1 MKFIHYTFL
10 YSKYTKG
17 VSFEDKFLLSHV
29 TERYRIMLGDIKY
42 SVTKFVEA
50 NLTFDINMNS
60 GYIIGLGGEYLGWFK
75 TCTLNIWSI
84 CFNSPSIRIVLFT
97 LNVKHS
103 QPGPSREEKILKD
116 LFRQLLLEKKMAF
129 SIRVVNLIFKD

>member
-1 MKFIHYTFL
+1 
-10 YSKYTKG
+10 
-17 VSFEDKFLLSHV
+17 
-29 TERYRIMLGDIKY
+29 MLGDIKY

-60 GYIIGLGGEYLGWFK
+60 GYIIDLGGEYLGWFK